1 VFEWFT
7 FGFLE
12 FSFSFPPPRPR
23 DAPLGALRAY
33 GWFSTR
39 PTLTSSGEFWCSCAP
54 TPASAAPS
62 GSRANTLLHGML
74 TSRTIQGSVEH
85 AVVGSQRLL
94 RQHGQLGAAPP
105 PPAAAITTTA
115 PLLHHYCTTTAPLL
129 LLLLL
134 LRLPATAAR
143 TQRSTSRHTDQEAHV
158 ARYSSPRA
166 SSSRRFSTRAR
177 RWSRISGV

>member
-1 VFEWFT
+1 VLLLLLVLLLLVVVLILCSMECSRH
-7 FGFLE
+7 E
-12 FSFSFPPPRPR
+12 PSR
-23 DAPLGALRAY
+23 DRWNMQSWAVNAY
-33 GWFSTR
+33 YD
-39 PTLTSSGEFWCSCAP
+39 
-54 TPASAAPS
+54 
-62 GSRANTLLHGML
+62 NTVN
-74 TSRTIQGSVEH
+74 SV
-85 AVVGSQRLL
+85 RLL
-94 RQHGQLGAAPP
+94 LLLLLLS
-105 PPAAAITTTA
+105 